1 MFKAGLVHEKLGDSG
16 GQLKLWK
23 AFLKRYAKQPG
34 VDTKIVEAT
43 LRMADLYTE
52 AGNRKVALKFY
63 AKTIEEYEKRGL
75 QPATAAA
82 DFAAKAEFA
91 LIEARFQRYKRL
103 NLKGSLAR
111 QGKTIKTAL
120 KMKSELKNSY
130 SILPKYKAN
139 DWVIAALYRIARLN
153 ELYAKLFYGAPDP
166 TGVTDSEMDEYR
178 TMIEDEGLKFENA
191 AIRDYETAI
200 KQARRDKLVN
210 EWTLK
215 LRTTLNRFKPSEYPL
230 FKEEKRSYSEG
241 VDFNV
246 PLQAPADKKPP
257 QPATSTGTESGTATG
272 TDADSNQPVPPLPET
287 QPLPEKD
294 LPEEPSAD
302 DIPPAAD
309 EIPVP
314 TTEEG
319 S

>member
-1 MFKAGLVHEKLGDSG
+1 
-16 GQLKLWK
+16 
-23 AFLKRYAKQPG
+23 
-34 VDTKIVEAT
+34 
-43 LRMADLYTE
+43 
-52 AGNRKVALKFY
+52 
-63 AKTIEEYEKRGL
+63 
-75 QPATAAA
+75 
-82 DFAAKAEFA
+82 
-91 LIEARFQRYKRL
+91 
-103 NLKGSLAR
+103 
-111 QGKTIKTAL
+111 
-120 KMKSELKNSY
+120 
-130 SILPKYKAN
+130 
-139 DWVIAALYRIARLN
+139 
-153 ELYAKLFYGAPDP
+153 
-166 TGVTDSEMDEYR
+166 MDEYR

-319 S
+319 P